1 MTIFRLKHEFTPR
14 DTSGHFRFPFNIDK
28 ECRRLTI
35 KYKYSPKTL
44 EDSEY
49 SLRLIDEC
57 FRRYGIEASEERKAA
72 ELPLNNLITISLD
85 SPEGLVGTAHRHLN
99 DARYEISESYSSA
112 GFFPAKITAGEWAV
126 TLSAHAV
133 LSQKVIAEV
142 EVSVD

>member
-72 ELPLNNLITISLD
+72 ELPLNNLITM
-85 SPEGLVGTAHRHLN
+85 VGTAHRHLN